1 MRCSMSTDVADELVF
16 VIGGSVAGTLTRL
29 PNARLRLE
37 YDEAYRERVD
47 PTPLSLS
54 MPVAVRVHTDDRRRQ
69 PITNYLWGLLPDN
82 ENVLD
87 RWARHYQVTASSP
100 FALLGTPI
108 GQDCAGAV
116 AFCHADDL
124 ERVLAR
130 PGTVDWLSDAEVAGR
145 LRDLRRDATAWL
157 GRTFSGQFSLAGA
170 QTKTALLY
178 RDGRWGLPSGAMAT
192 THILKP
198 AVVGLDDHDLN
209 EHLCLEAAR
218 RAGLLAARSW
228 IATFADQTAVV
239 VERYDRRV
247 IGEEVVR
254 IHQEDLCQAL
264 GIPPG
269 ARYQNQG
276 GPTPGAIAALFRL
289 SMPPAAAV
297 DAVARFG
304 DALIWNWLIA
314 GTDAHAKN
322 YSLLLSGLEV
332 RLAPLYDIASALPYG
347 THEKKLRL
355 AMKIGDEYAVHP
367 QRNTW
372 PRAAQE
378 LGIDADRLVTRVRE
392 LAAVAPAAFADAAA
406 AAEVVALGRPTP
418 ANLVDLVAERA
429 RRCAAIVG

>member
-1 MRCSMSTDVADELVF
+1 M
-16 VIGGSVAGTLTRL
+16 VIGGVAAGTLTRL

-37 YDEAYRERVD
+37 YNEPYRQRVD
-47 PTPLSLS
+47 PTSLSLS
-54 MPVAVRVHTDDRRRQ
+54 MPVAVRAHTDDRRRQ
-69 PITNYLWGLLPDN
+69 PVTNYLWGLLPDN
-82 ENVLD
+82 EHVLD
-87 RWARHYQVTASSP
+87 RWARHYQVSASSP

-108 GQDCAGAV
+108 GEDCAGAV
-116 AFCHADDL
+116 SFCHADDL

-130 PGTVDWLSDAEVAGR
+130 PGMVNWLSEAEVAGR

-170 QTKTALLY
+170 QAKTALLY

-198 AVVGLDDHDLN
+198 AVLGLDDHDLN

-218 RAGLLAARSW
+218 RAGLLAVRSR
-228 IATFADQTAVV
+228 IELFEDQTAVV
-239 VERYDRRV
+239 VERYDRRI

-269 ARYQNQG
+269 AKYQNQG
-276 GPTPGAIAALFRL
+276 GPTPGAIAALFRR
-289 SMPPAAAV
+289 SMPPVAAA

-322 YSLLLSGLEV
+322 YSLLLSGPEI

-355 AMKIGDEYAVHP
+355 AMKVGDEYAVDP

-372 PRAAQE
+372 PRAAAE
-378 LGIDADRLVTRVRE
+378 LGLDADRLVMRVRE
-392 LAAVAPAAFADAAA
+392 LAAAAPAAFADAAA
-406 AAEVVALGRPTP
+406 SAEVVALGRPTP
-418 ANLVDLVAERA
+418 AKLVDLVGERA
-429 RRCAAIVG
+429 RRCAAVIR